1 MFKTIELIDEN
12 GNNINVPM
20 RSNAGTA
27 IRYRGVFHEEIPVT
41 GDKSMLYVAIMAN
54 EKIDIGKEE
63 DLTRVASIMQKAT
76 DKIIRLAFIMAM
88 SGAGKQMDKLSYEDF
103 VSWSETLDSAS
114 FTEEKQSEIWA
125 LYTGNSESSSES
137 KKKNVEQAET

>member
-12 GNNINVPM
+12 GNKINVPM

-41 GDKSMLYVAIMAN
+41 GDKNMLYVAIMAN

-88 SGAGKQMDKLSYEDF
+88 SAANKQMSALSFEDF
-103 VSWSETLDSAS
+103 VEWSETLDPAS

-125 LYTGNSESSSES
+125 LYTGTSESSSEA
-137 KKKNVEQAET
+137 KKKNDELAET

>member
-1 MFKTIELIDEN
+1 MLKNIELIDEN
-12 GNNINVPM
+12 GNTINVPM

-27 IRYRGVFHEEIPVT
+27 IRYRGVFHEEIPIT
-41 GDKSMLYVAIMAN
+41 GDKNMLYVAIMAN

-88 SGAGKQMDKLSYEDF
+88 SAANKQMSALSFEDF
-103 VSWSETLDSAS
+103 VEWSETLDPAS
-114 FTEEKQSEIWA
+114 FTEEKQGEIWA